1 MIPDVQLAPG
11 ADESGFACML
21 CDLLRQNLEAK
32 PQKLSDFMALKGLV
46 ALVADDADV
55 AVTLELRSGSC
66 TIHAGIHGIPDVTIR
81 GVADAVMSL
90 SNLPVTT
97 RLGLPIPRDEG
108 GRVVV
113 RTLVT
118 ALRRGELKLHGA
130 WRRPGLMSRLGR
142 VMSVD
147 G

>member
-32 PQKLSDFMALKGLV
+32 PQKLGDFMALKGVV

-81 GVADAVMSL
+81 GVADAVSSAVVLNVVCIVIANVSITQAATMFF
-90 SNLPVTT
+90 PVQ
-97 RLGLPIPRDEG
+97 
-108 GRVVV
+108 V
-113 RTLVT
+113 
-118 ALRRGELKLHGA
+118 
-130 WRRPGLMSRLGR
+130 S
-142 VMSVD
+142 
-147 G
+147 